1 MLYRFTIDNILT
13 LLQTVGTL
21 SKEQITRFFASEL
34 PASRVEGLLNQLAIK
49 NILKYDKEADTF
61 SFVGAAY
68 YKKEAQD
75 RVMKAFWV
83 LVATG
88 SENIIE
94 IMMTRYPT
102 QFLFITNAEKDNVFD
117 VTVVN
122 SEHEAL
128 LAQRVRSE
136 FQIRDVSDIVSH
148 IAILRRPEDAYMLK
162 NAGFDSYCVID
173 PSTKEV
179 KYFQLDGN

>member
-1 MLYRFTIDNILT
+1 MLYRYTIDNILS

-21 SKEQITRFFASEL
+21 KKEQIIRFFASEL
-34 PASRVEGLLNQLAIK
+34 PAFHTENLLNQLAIK
-49 NILKYDKEADTF
+49 HILTYDAEADTF
-61 SFVGAAY
+61 SFVGAAH
-68 YKKEAQD
+68 YKKDVQE
-75 RVMKAFWV
+75 RVMKAFWI

-88 SENIIE
+88 SSNVIE

-102 QFLFITNAEKDNVFD
+102 QFMFITNAEKDNIFD

-122 SEHEAL
+122 SENEAL
-128 LAQRVRSE
+128 LAQRFRSE
-136 FQIRDVSDIVSH
+136 SIIRDTSDIVSH

-173 PSTKEV
+173 PSTKDV